1 MAKPRIFISSTFYD
15 LKHIRHDLHSFIESL
30 GYEPI
35 RNEEGN
41 ISYGKDTP
49 LDEYCYKE
57 IETIDIL
64 ISIIGGRYGSTTSS
78 DTDMSIS
85 QKEFSIAIEQNKQVY
100 IFIEK
105 NVLAEYDT
113 YVINKGNEN
122 IRYASVDNVKIF
134 EHINKIKS
142 MERNNNIKGFETIL
156 DITRYLKEQ
165 FAGLFQRFLEQQ
177 TRIEEYNVIK
187 SLKNTSDTLERLV
200 ELMGK
205 ENKSKQSEVDLIL
218 QLHHPIIDF
227 LREVCN
233 IKYNFYITSFNDLKV
248 LLNARSFEP
257 INSKKEDVPNG
268 YSGWVTI
275 RDKFKVYILI
285 NEKLL
290 FKDGKLINIT
300 KSQWNN
306 KYAYTEEI
314 QFKFIDDDNDDLI
327 PF

>member
-49 LDEYCYKE
+49 LYEYCYKE

-113 YVINKGNEN
+113 YVINKGNKN

-205 ENKSKQSEVDLIL
+205 ENKSKQTEVDLIL